1 MEHQSF
7 SQLSLWLHD
16 RILLVTIKNPPH
28 NYLTGNFYL
37 ELNSCREIILSDA
50 VDAVV
55 LTGEGKLFSKGFNIQ
70 EVLPASS
77 SFNNEIVLFA
87 NDVYSFFAN
96 LNKPV
101 IAAINGTCLG
111 GGLELALA
119 SHIRLCAEKSML
131 GLPEVSGGLVPG
143 LGGIRLMGEARA
155 LEMLLIGDFISAQRA
170 YELNLVNRVFPKKD
184 FLVQVM
190 AFVKM
195 LLATRYEAIQHI
207 LELVRISRPENE
219 DANILKSANRF
230 TELLLQARK
239 KINEIPG

>member
-1 MEHQSF
+1 MNLPSF
-7 SQLSLWLHD
+7 SQLSLSLHGS
-16 RILLVTIKNPPH
+16 ILLITITHPPS
-28 NYLTGNFYL
+28 NYLTGTFYL
-37 ELNSCREIILSDA
+37 ELNNCREIILSDA

-55 LTGEGKLFSKGFNIQ
+55 LTGEGKLFSKGFDIH

-77 SFNNEIVLFA
+77 LFDNEMVLFA
-87 NDVYSFFAN
+87 NDLYSFFAD

-111 GGLELALA
+111 GGLELAMA

-143 LGGIRLMGEARA
+143 LGGVPRLIRLIGEARA

-184 FLVQVM
+184 FLAQVM

-195 LLATRYEAIQHI
+195 LLATRYEAIQHV

-219 DANILKSANRF
+219 ASNIIESANRF
-230 TELLLQARK
+230 TSLVLESRK
-239 KINEIPG
+239 HG